1 MVDEGERVDLPH
13 RSLLEMAR
21 GYRRSQVLITCAVLG
36 IFDALAEGGKTAS
49 ALAEA
54 LSLDLAAL
62 TRLLNAATALGL
74 LERAGET
81 YANAPA
87 TAACFTGESD
97 GYLGNLLRREAAFYA
112 RWLHLAEAVR
122 TGRRPERSRAMEDAR
137 DWVRGFTY
145 ALYDWA
151 RLAAPAV
158 ADALNLAGNVPWR
171 VLDVGGGHGGY
182 SIALARRYPHLQA
195 TLFDLPP
202 VVEVAREIVGATD
215 VADRISLQA
224 GDFLT
229 DDLGQDYDLAL
240 VFGVLVSEPA
250 ERRVTLLRRIHQAL
264 KPGGL
269 LVVREM
275 VADDDGLGPAEVL
288 LFDLQMLLSTE
299 SGGVLRSSALMA
311 EIQATG
317 YTDVEVR
324 PLSLPGTSAI
334 WLARRT

>member
-1 MVDEGERVDLPH
+1 MDDGHER
-13 RSLLEMAR
+13 LLEMAR
-21 GYRRSQVLITCAVLG
+21 GYRPSQVLITCAVLG
-36 IFDALAEGGKTAS
+36 VFDALAEGGKTAS

-54 LSLDLAAL
+54 LAVDLAAL

-87 TAACFTGESD
+87 TAVCFARGSD

-112 RWLHLAEAVR
+112 RWSHLAEAVR
-122 TGRRPERSRAMEDAR
+122 TGRRPEPSRAMENAH

-158 ADALNLAGNVPWR
+158 ADALNLADDVPWR

-182 SIALARRYPHLQA
+182 SIALARRYPHLRA
-195 TLFDLPP
+195 TLFDLPS
-202 VVEVAREIVGATD
+202 VVEVAREIIGATD
-215 VADRISLQA
+215 VADRISLRA
-224 GDFLT
+224 GDFLV
-229 DDLGQDYDLAL
+229 DDLGRDYDLAL

-250 ERRVTLLRRIHQAL
+250 ERRVALLRRVHQAL

-275 VADDDGLGPAEVL
+275 IANDDGLGPAEAL

-299 SGGVLRSSALMA
+299 SGGVLRSSVLMA
-311 EIQATG
+311 EICAAG
-317 YTDVEVR
+317 YADVEIR
-324 PLSLPGTSAI
+324 PLSPPGLSAM
-334 WLARRT
+334 WLARRP